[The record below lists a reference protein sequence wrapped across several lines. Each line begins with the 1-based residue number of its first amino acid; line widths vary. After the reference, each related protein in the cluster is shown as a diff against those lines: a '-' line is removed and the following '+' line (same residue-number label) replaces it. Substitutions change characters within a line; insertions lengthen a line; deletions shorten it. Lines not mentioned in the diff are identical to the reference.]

1 MKSIREW
8 QARKILHSIG
18 VSWSGWLVRRHE
30 LTIFCLQFTF
40 CLHSADKN
48 FPTLILITRIMVLTV
63 KAIGGVRGQKN
74 KLSLSER
81 SHWCGFSAFYGM
93 KKSLSVPKIL
103 TIQFFGPLSFL

>member
-1 MKSIREW
+1 MANSSIPSKTSILEW
-8 QARKILHSIG
+8 VI
-18 VSWSGWLVRRHE
+18 
-30 LTIFCLQFTF
+30 
-40 CLHSADKN
+40 
-48 FPTLILITRIMVLTV
+48 

-93 KKSLSVPKIL
+93 KKSLPVPKIL